1 MAEAVVSFGVEKL
14 WELLSRES
22 ERLTGTDEQ
31 VAGLKRQLGR
41 LQSLLKDA
49 YAKKH
54 ESERVRNFLENVK
67 DIVYD
72 AEDIIESFL
81 LKEFGGKEKA
91 IKKRVKRLACFLVDR
106 RKFALDIEAITKRI
120 SEEIEGMQSF
130 GLQQIINGGPSLP
143 LQDREREIRQTF
155 SKSSE
160 NDLVGVEQSVEE
172 LVSHLVGNDSVQ
184 VVSISGMGGIGK
196 TTLARQVFHH
206 DTVRRGFDGF
216 AWVCVSQQFTRK
228 YVWLRILQDLRPHDE
243 DIMKMDEHTLQGE
256 VFGLLETGRYLVVL
270 DDVWKEEDWDR
281 IKPVFPQKRGWRMLL
296 TSRNEGIGLHADPTS
311 FAFKPRTLNYSRR
324 KLGAM

>member
-22 ERLTGTDEQ
+22 ERLTGIDEQ

-49 YAKKH
+49 YAKKQ

-72 AEDIIESFL
+72 AEDMIESFL
-81 LKEFGGKEKA
+81 LKEFREKEEG
-91 IKKRVKRLACFLVDR
+91 IKKRVKRLGCFLLDR
-106 RKFALDIEAITKRI
+106 RKFAFDIEATAKRI

-143 LQDREREIRQTF
+143 LQDREREQREIRQTF

-172 LVSHLVGNDSVQ
+172 MVSHLVGNDSIQ

-206 DTVRRGFDGF
+206 DTVRRRFDGF

-228 YVWLRILQDLRPHDE
+228 YVWQRILQDLRPRDE

-270 DDVWKEEDWDR
+270 DDVWKEEDWDL
-281 IKPVFPQKRGWRMLL
+281 IKPVLPRKRGELQL
-296 TSRNEGIGLHADPTS
+296 YVHTLSTFFVGL
-311 FAFKPRTLNYSRR
+311 
-324 KLGAM
+324 